1 MKTIESDIT
10 ITNVVDR
17 VVDEIVIN
25 EVPEVEDVQVQV
37 SESTVVDGVVNP
49 NAVIVNVEHV

>member
-17 VVDEIVIN
+17 VVDEVVIN

>member
-17 VVDEIVIN
+17 VVDEVVIN
-25 EVPEVEDVQVQV
+25 EVPKVEDVQVQV

-49 NAVIVNVEHV
+49 NAVIVKVEHV